1 MKTSEPP
8 WHLPPRIWHAA
19 PPAAPLTG
27 VWLLN
32 AAICVRPSGSRLTF
46 HVDGSKDPHAG
57 QLKPLWRSRPL
68 SVPRPATYTEAIPL
82 LSEGLWEL
90 SMAFQG
96 IGIRFEQR

>member
-1 MKTSEPP
+1 VLASEPP
-8 WHLPPRIWHAA
+8 WHLPPRIWHKA

-27 VWLLN
+27 VWLLT
-32 AAICVRPSGSRLTF
+32 ASISVRPEGSRVSF

-57 QLKPLWRSRPL
+57 PLHPLWRSRPL
-68 SVPRPATYTEAIPL
+68 SVRRPATYTEAIPL

>member
-1 MKTSEPP
+1 VLVSEPP
-8 WHLPPRIWHAA
+8 WHLPPRIWTKA

-27 VWLLN
+27 VWVLH
-32 AAICVRPSGSRLTF
+32 ASISVRQREGRVSF
-46 HVDGSKDPHAG
+46 YVDGSKDPHAG
-57 QLKPLWRSRPL
+57 QLHPLWRSRPL
-68 SVPRPATYTEAIPL
+68 IVPRPATYTEAIPR